1 MKRFLR
7 GLLFGHIE
15 EENRELKQRLDDLN
29 EGLKNEIPSLLASL
43 SQKIDS
49 LPISQ
54 KDVAEIRF
62 IVFRILSNIDQ
73 VIVADNEDL
82 PIKRVNLRQVSQDII
97 ELFGEHFHKDNPVI
111 LHFLIDPALPLSV
124 NSNPRSIL
132 QLVKLLTEE
141 GLELID
147 RGELTISFGMTQTE
161 AKSGDVVELFVSIT
175 AVPSQKK
182 EQPDLSKIESLRRI
196 RLAGSIC
203 EKNGGAVKVSHVA
216 DGGVHI
222 KAGFVATVDMPGSI
236 PKKIPKYFGFYSTS
250 KDIFCVLGRLG
261 FFHGARPIPL
271 NSPIEDLTLE
281 TIFVEGDAI
290 RDKIP
295 LLEKVDKKKFIVL
308 LRQNQLEDK
317 DIFYR
322 EGFSRF
328 LGVPFS
334 SQSFSDCML
343 GLDSAFKPI
352 EESWESSEPLRV
364 LVVDDLP
371 SSRARIREIVKSL
384 GHKVEEASD
393 GIELVARISRN
404 NSYDL
409 IFCDMMMTH
418 LDGPSAVSQI
428 RELGCESLIVAVTA
442 HDVDIDEIG
451 GFDEVLK
458 KPVAPEAIYL
468 LLGLALERRDKVV
481 MRSTR
486 IIDLE
491 DLKARSL
498 GKPALMA
505 EVLSSFIE
513 MSKDYLSEIDKFSK
527 STDTSFLVH
536 SLHALKGMLLEI
548 GAITYADMV
557 KEIELSVKG
566 NNTIKEAEVQKIKL
580 MIEEARKA
588 AEGIIHTLKD

>member
-7 GLLFGHIE
+7 RFFFGSLE
-15 EENRELKQRLDDLN
+15 DKNRELNQRLDDLN
-29 EGLKNEIPSLLASL
+29 EALKNEIPGLLASL
-43 SQKIDS
+43 AEKIDS
-49 LPISQ
+49 LPINQ

-62 IVFRILSNIDQ
+62 IVFRILSNLDQ
-73 VIVADNEDL
+73 VTVADNGDVPL
-82 PIKRVNLRQVSQDII
+82 KKVSLKQVSQDII
-97 ELFGEHFHKDNPVI
+97 ELFGEHFHKDNPVT

-147 RGELTISFGMTQTE
+147 KGELTISFGMTQTE
-161 AKSGDVVELFVSIT
+161 AKSGDIVELFVSVT

-182 EQPDLSKIESLRRI
+182 EQPDLSKVESLRRI

-203 EKNGGAVKVSHVA
+203 EQNGGAIKVSHVA
-216 DGGVHI
+216 DGGVQI
-222 KAGFVATVDMPGSI
+222 KAGFVASVDVPGSI

-250 KDIFCVLGRLG
+250 KDIFCALGRLG

-281 TIFVEGDAI
+281 TIFVEGDTI
-290 RDKIP
+290 RDNISQFD
-295 LLEKVDKKKFIVL
+295 KVDKKKFIVL

-317 DIFYR
+317 LLFYK

-343 GLDSAFKPI
+343 GLDPTFRPI
-352 EESWESSEPLRV
+352 EKSWESGEPLRV

-371 SSRARIREIVKSL
+371 TSRVRIRELVQSL

-393 GIELVARISRN
+393 GIELVARISKN

-409 IFCDMMMTH
+409 IFCDLMMTH
-418 LDGPSAVSQI
+418 LDGLPAVRQI

-442 HDVDIDEIG
+442 HDVDIDELG

-481 MRSTR
+481 RKSLR

-513 MSKDYLSEIDKFSK
+513 TSKDQLVEIDKFSK
-527 STDTSFLVH
+527 STDSSLLVH

-588 AEGIIHTLKD
+588 AEGIIPSLKH